1 MEGDLD
7 GVILLQVTEATETLF
22 SIPSGCI
29 YLALHFLF
37 LFFLLFFFPLNPFCT
52 WFRCCTFP
60 HFSVHILLWVK
71 DNHIPVNF
79 SENIRKKN
87 AKKYYYFSSFLKKIC
102 SGSHTSTLTFVS

>member
-37 LFFLLFFFPLNPFCT
+37 LFFLLFFSPESLLY
-52 WFRCCTFP
+52 
-60 HFSVHILLWVK
+60 SVSLLY
-71 DNHIPVNF
+71 I
-79 SENIRKKN
+79 
-87 AKKYYYFSSFLKKIC
+87 SSFFC
-102 SGSHTSTLTFVS
+102 AHPSVGEG